1 MKAIEFSLETEGKRF
16 TVPDTLAQKLF
27 AALGVRKAFNSPL
40 KIECGAGSLIFGENG
55 INARVERM
63 LDYGAE
69 KFVKCRVGEKFVY
82 LLADKDYE
90 GEVSIVPDLDK
101 IGIIEAE
108 RNIRII

>member
-1 MKAIEFSLETEGKRF
+1 
-16 TVPDTLAQKLF
+16 
-27 AALGVRKAFNSPL
+27 
-40 KIECGAGSLIFGENG
+40 
-55 INARVERM
+55 M

-82 LLADKDYE
+82 LLADKDYD
-90 GEVSIVPDLDK
+90 GEVRIVPDLDK